1 MAQSWYFASLIVN
14 LMGIESAVYETITVW
29 GVKRGG
35 TVFYTHCHKSISDG
49 IADHLVDRLKVNLYK
64 WIMQILFSH
73 CKNHQ
78 KTIWGEIDLPD
89 KKWECSKTIGERLEE
104 QQNLQLNVHNPLSR
118 VSVCPT
124 GGMGQGCGHGGRH
137 QSESRHTA
145 LQRGLCK
152 LWCPKNVANIIIM
165 WNENTL
171 CPQILL
177 FKKNGSENYYYQK
190 ISVPQNWNVKFY
202 CSCS

>member
-1 MAQSWYFASLIVN
+1 
-14 LMGIESAVYETITVW
+14 MGIESAVYETITVW

-35 TVFYTHCHKSISDG
+35 TVFYTHCHKAISDG
-49 IADHLVDRLKVNLYK
+49 IADDLVDRLKVNLYK

-73 CKNHQ
+73 CKNHPDHLRGNWSPRQ
-78 KTIWGEIDLPD
+78 KLGM
-89 KKWECSKTIGERLEE
+89 
-104 QQNLQLNVHNPLSR
+104 QQNMWRKIGRTTESSTECPQSTLPSLCLS
-118 VSVCPT
+118 
-124 GGMGQGCGHGGRH
+124 H

-171 CPQILL
+171 CPQILW

-190 ISVPQNWNVKFY
+190 
-202 CSCS
+202 